1 MKPLRALCILSNL
14 RHPMQ
19 AERVAMLRRAGF
31 AVEAQAFERG
41 GFAGGSVPECPV
53 EILGKV
59 RNRAYAARALKLLGS
74 IPKAR
79 AAIRRNDVV
88 YAFGPDLG
96 AMALLAGAGLRKPL
110 AMEVAD
116 IQPIQV
122 GGGPVSRLVRF
133 ADKAVAGRSRLLTL
147 TADGYE
153 NYYRDWLG
161 AKTPSITIENK
172 MDADFA
178 ALARGIARQEEE
190 SGGGRPENAPVRIG
204 WFGML
209 RDEWTLRTLECLQS
223 GGDGRFEVTMAGKI
237 GSAMRDFERRAGE
250 MPNARYAG
258 EFDWPHGVSDLYR
271 RADMAMVCYP
281 PEAPFGWCRSNRLY
295 QACLFHTPIA
305 VRSDT
310 ADAEVVAERDVGLV
324 IEESDPAAA
333 AERVRGVR
341 ASDLRRWRA
350 NMAELADSLYDDGGA
365 DDDCAR
371 LGDAL
376 AALVGSR

>member
-1 MKPLRALCILSNL
+1 MKPPLKALCILSNL

-19 AERVAMLRRAGF
+19 AERVAMIRRAGF

-41 GFAGGSVPECPV
+41 GFAGGSVPDCPV

-59 RNRAYAARALKLLGS
+59 RNRAYAARALKLLAS
-74 IPKAR
+74 VPKAR

-96 AMALLAGAGLRKPL
+96 AMALLAGAGLRKPM

-122 GGGPVSRLVRF
+122 GGGAMSRLIRF
-133 ADKAVAGRSRLLTL
+133 ADKTVAARSRLLTL
-147 TADGYE
+147 TADGYK

-178 ALARGIARQEEE
+178 ALARALTSQEDAVD
-190 SGGGRPENAPVRIG
+190 RPENAPIRLG

-209 RDEWTLRTLECLQS
+209 RDEWTMRTLECLQN
-223 GGDGRFEVTMAGKI
+223 GGGGRFDVTMAGKI
-237 GSAMRDFERRAGE
+237 GSAMRDFERRARN

-310 ADAEVVAERDVGLV
+310 ADAQVVAERDIGM
-324 IEESDPAAA
+324 IIPESDPAAA
-333 AERVRGVR
+333 AERVRSVKQ
-341 ASDLRRWRA
+341 SDLRRWRT
-350 NMAELADSLYDDGGA
+350 NMAALSDSLYADCDK
-365 DDDCAR
+365 DDDASR

-376 AALVGSR
+376 SALVASR